1 MQGDFRSFERQAS
14 KPSLVTQIAIGVF
27 IGSLAA
33 SAVVWGVFEARVRWQ
48 LHQAETY
55 LREQAERSAAQIR
68 QSQDAARQRA
78 LAEQARRDAEVQR
91 SAEAQRL
98 EQESKRLASEA
109 AQRKDEAWK
118 RYYRPSPGC
127 ALAGQSMECSNEFI
141 RAKRAF
147 EAQYRP
153 SAL

>member
-1 MQGDFRSFERQAS
+1 MQGDFRSFERQAA
-14 KPSLVTQIAIGVF
+14 KPGLVTQIAVGVF

-33 SAVVWGVFEARVRWQ
+33 SAVVWSVFEARLSWQ

-55 LREQAERSAAQIR
+55 LREQAEKSAAQIR
-68 QSQDAARQRA
+68 SSQEADRQRA
-78 LAEQARRDAEVQR
+78 AADRARRDEA
-91 SAEAQRL
+91 AQRAAAAQQIEL
-98 EQESKRLASEA
+98 ETKRIASEA

-118 RYYRPSPGC
+118 RFYRPSPGC
-127 ALAGQSMECSNEFI
+127 GLAGQSMECSNEFI

-153 SAL
+153 APL